1 MKQTIL
7 KRIVNVIIL
16 TCTLASI
23 ASDATATNVGMTTVS
38 NTQQRTVLSLQ
49 VIEPVIELNKR
60 MIKTAKLVAF
70 DNKYGRVDLTLTR
83 EASRQLFSMSKLKKT
98 QKLIFTINNEIS
110 EALMVQGNNNSF
122 LLSISTSRKNAD
134 LIMKNFS

>member
-7 KRIVNVIIL
+7 KKIVNVIIL

-23 ASDATATNVGMTTVS
+23 ATDTTATNVGMTTVS

-49 VIEPVIELNKR
+49 VIEPVIELNKQ
-60 MIKTAKLVAF
+60 MIKTAKLDAF

-83 EASRQLFSMSKLKKT
+83 EASKQLFSMGKLKKN

-134 LIMKNFS
+134 LIMKIFS

>member
-7 KRIVNVIIL
+7 KKIVNVIIL

-23 ASDATATNVGMTTVS
+23 ATYTTATNVGMTTVS

-49 VIEPVIELNKR
+49 IIEPVFELNKR
-60 MIKTAKLVAF
+60 MIKTAKLDAF
-70 DNKYGRVDLTLTR
+70 DNRYGRVDLTLTS
-83 EASRQLFSMSKLKKT
+83 EASKQLFSMGKLKKN

-122 LLSISTSRKNAD
+122 LLSLSTSRKNAD
-134 LIMKNFS
+134 LIMKFFS